1 MCLVQV
7 SEVLREGQSL
17 AKYSKTGLM
26 KWVPDSV
33 REKRTCR
40 VSSGRENWATA

>member
-7 SEVLREGQSL
+7 IEVLREGQSL

-26 KWVPDSV
+26 KWVQDSV

-40 VSSGRENWATA
+40 VSGGRENCATA